1 MLKAIVGC
9 LLTDQH
15 DSGQNSDPGEAL
27 YDKDYARTL
36 FILVQNPIFSSQS
49 TYTILAHLL
58 QHVTGLPNSDHQ
70 LLVNFISHNLQT
82 CDHNIL
88 LVAETLILIGGINIF
103 IIF

>member
-15 DSGQNSDPGEAL
+15 GFSQNSDPGEVL
-27 YDKDYARTL
+27 YNKDYARTL

-58 QHVTGLPNSDHQ
+58 QHVTGLANGDHQ
-70 LLVNFISHNLQT
+70 LLVNFIYDISNRT
-82 CDHNIL
+82 
-88 LVAETLILIGGINIF
+88 TTF
-103 IIF
+103 ISF